1 MNIHKIK
8 RLSLALVAAAL
19 TISGI
24 ATATAATLTV
34 GNASSL
40 PCTGTFPTIQSAV
53 IAASAG
59 DTISV
64 CPGTYNESVSIDKTL
79 TLLGAQN
86 GVDARTRS
94 GANESIITMACSPVQ
109 ILADNVV
116 LDGFTVEGSTMLDP
130 CTIAGIWMNP
140 GFSGTHGGFKIRN
153 NIVQNNIIGIEMDNT
168 GAIPASID
176 HNLIQN
182 NNNPGPD
189 GGTGIDTNFGATN
202 VVVDSNK
209 FVGNTNSAIDM
220 VNAGGSNVTFSNNE
234 FDSNRRAIGLA
245 SVTSSSIGTNTI
257 HNSTDAATA
266 DIRIFGGVS
275 GLSISCNR
283 LADGA
288 GRAIRIDD
296 GFGIGANSNITIN
309 FNNISGYP
317 VAGLEVDTAGY
328 SGGPG
333 SLDATN
339 DWWGSSTGPTI
350 ASNPGGTGEPIIDPD
365 GVATYKPFLTSPSRC
380 APRPPPCRLS
390 TSLTSNFNGTA
401 ISAGNFVWFNSVLQA
416 KGLGSTPVTI
426 RFTQQTITSSSFTLS
441 VPDAMVTF
449 DPSAT
454 SATTTFSGGMWVTR
468 VPSTGLAGNTFFSGL
483 GYMLPSNLPGGLKNV
498 SWSGTVV
505 IDTPGVS
512 LQWLWA
518 AAVYKTFNS
527 DNNALGVK
535 PVDDTKASVYK
546 NSDHAGTPENFKSK
560 VTAGATGGGGSN
572 YTGSYSGTVAVGP
585 CPQ

>member
-1 MNIHKIK
+1 MTSRCKSSGKLRNKHLAIDRAARAVIYESIRTQTNMNIYEIR
-8 RLSLALVAAAL
+8 RLGLALVAAAL

-34 GNASSL
+34 GNATSL

-59 DTISV
+59 DTITV

-79 TLLGAQN
+79 TVLGAQN

-140 GFSGTHGGFKIRN
+140 GFSGTQGGFKIRN

-168 GAIPASID
+168 GTIAASID

-189 GGTGIDTNFGATN
+189 GGTGIDVNFGATN

-209 FVGNTNSAIDM
+209 FVGNINSAIDM
-220 VNAGGSNVTFSNNE
+220 VNAGGSNITFSNNE

-245 SVTSSSIGTNTI
+245 NVTSSSIGTNNV

-266 DIRIFGGVS
+266 DVRIFGAVS

-317 VAGLEVDTAGY
+317 AGGLEVDTAGY

-350 ASNPGGTGEPIIDPD
+350 ASNPGGTGELIIDPD
-365 GVATYKPFLTSPSRC
+365 GVVKYSPFLTSPSAC
-380 APRPPPCRLS
+380 APPPPPTPTSFVIGDRSAVVGNKVTFWGAQWAKSNSLS
-390 TSLTSNFNGTA
+390 GGSAPSSFKGYANAPSSNPPACGGTWK
-401 ISAGNFVWFNSVLQA
+401 SDPGNSSQPPSSVASFIKVIVSSKVTQS
-416 KGLGSTPVTI
+416 GSTISGNIPETAVIKT
-426 RFTQQTITSSSFTLS
+426 
-441 VPDAMVTF
+441 
-449 DPSAT
+449 DPGYAPNP
-454 SATTTFSGGMWVTR
+454 GH
-468 VPSTGLAGNTFFSGL
+468 AGT
-483 GYMLPSNLPGGLKNV
+483 
-498 SWSGTVV
+498 GTVV
-505 IDTPGVS
+505 
-512 LQWLWA
+512 
-518 AAVYKTFNS
+518 
-527 DNNALGVK
+527 
-535 PVDDTKASVYK
+535 SV
-546 NSDHAGTPENFKSK
+546 G
-560 VTAGATGGGGSN
+560 
-572 YTGSYSGTVAVGP
+572 
-585 CPQ
+585 CP

>member
-1 MNIHKIK
+1 MNIRKIK
-8 RLSLALVAAAL
+8 HLSLALVAAAL

-34 GNASSL
+34 GNVSSL

-53 IAASAG
+53 IAASPG

-116 LDGFTVEGSTMLDP
+116 LDGFTVEGSTMPDP

-140 GFSGTHGGFKIRN
+140 GFSGTQGGAKIRN
-153 NIVQNNIIGIEMDNT
+153 NIVQNNIIGIELDNT
-168 GAIPASID
+168 GAIQASVN

-189 GGTGIDTNFGATN
+189 GGTGIDVNFGATN

-220 VNAGGSNVTFSNNE
+220 VNAGGANNTFSNNE

-245 SVTSSSIGTNTI
+245 NVTSSSISTNNT

-283 LADGA
+283 MADGA

-296 GFGIGANSNITIN
+296 SFGIGANSNITIN

-328 SGGPG
+328 AGGPG

-365 GVATYKPFLTSPSRC
+365 GVVTYKPFLTSPSNC
-380 APRPPPCRLS
+380 APPPPPTPTSFVIGDRSAVVGKKVTFWGAQWAKSNSLS
-390 TSLTSNFNGTA
+390 GGSAPSSFKGYANAPSSNPPACGGTWK
-401 ISAGNFVWFNSVLQA
+401 SDPGNSSQPPNSVASFIKVIVSSKITQS
-416 KGLGSTPVTI
+416 GSTISGNIPETAVIKT
-426 RFTQQTITSSSFTLS
+426 
-441 VPDAMVTF
+441 
-449 DPSAT
+449 DPGYAPNP
-454 SATTTFSGGMWVTR
+454 GH
-468 VPSTGLAGNTFFSGL
+468 AGT
-483 GYMLPSNLPGGLKNV
+483 
-498 SWSGTVV
+498 GTVV
-505 IDTPGVS
+505 
-512 LQWLWA
+512 
-518 AAVYKTFNS
+518 
-527 DNNALGVK
+527 
-535 PVDDTKASVYK
+535 SV
-546 NSDHAGTPENFKSK
+546 G
-560 VTAGATGGGGSN
+560 
-572 YTGSYSGTVAVGP
+572 
-585 CPQ
+585 CP